1 MTGGQAG
8 PTTPHAAR
16 AVTTQYGNFEHPFN
30 LPYLAA
36 AGGAAFV
43 ARWTVIHARRL
54 EWTLREAMLHPGFSF
69 VEIIAPCSTAYARWN
84 PEGRGL
90 DPENLRRRGLEVMK
104 HYQKIGKIAH
114 GTHPKDA
121 NIIVDDKGIIT
132 EIVEGVFIDE
142 PKPELQASINQQAQ
156 VAEKRWMAARQALD
170 ERPRL
175 PARTDRI
182 QRTEVQLGGFGGQG
196 IVSAGR
202 IIGQAA
208 TIYDKL
214 QATFTQS
221 YGPEARGG
229 AAGSQVIIDSGAIHH
244 PHLIE
249 PTSAI
254 IMSQEAYTKYVP
266 KLADGGT
273 LCIDDGLVIL
283 PEDHRQDLKTYGIEA
298 TRIAEELGN
307 VRAANTVM
315 LGLWT
320 AIIEAVSKSAMRQ
333 SLADAVPP
341 KTLEVNAEAFD
352 VGYEEGCRAK
362 VD

>member
-1 MTGGQAG
+1 
-8 PTTPHAAR
+8 
-16 AVTTQYGNFEHPFN
+16 
-30 LPYLAA
+30 
-36 AGGAAFV
+36 
-43 ARWTVIHARRL
+43 
-54 EWTLREAMLHPGFSF
+54 
-69 VEIIAPCSTAYARWN
+69 
-84 PEGRGL
+84 
-90 DPENLRRRGLEVMK
+90 MK

-121 NIIVDDKGIIT
+121 NIVVDDKGIIT
-132 EIVEGVFIDE
+132 EIIEGVFIDE

-156 VAEKRWMAARQALD
+156 VAKKRWMAARKALD

-175 PARTDRI
+175 PVRSDRVR
-182 QRTEVQLGGFGGQG
+182 RTEVQLGGFGGQG

-229 AAGSQVIIDSGAIHH
+229 AAGSQVIIDSDAIHH

-249 PTSAI
+249 PTSAV

-266 KLADGGT
+266 RLAEGGT

-283 PEDHRQDLKTYGIEA
+283 PEDHRRDLKTCGIEA

-320 AIIEAVSKSAMRQ
+320 AIIEAVSKAAMRQ

-341 KTLEVNAEAFD
+341 KTLEVNTKAFD
-352 VGYEEGCRAK
+352 VGFEEGKRLKAANGVK